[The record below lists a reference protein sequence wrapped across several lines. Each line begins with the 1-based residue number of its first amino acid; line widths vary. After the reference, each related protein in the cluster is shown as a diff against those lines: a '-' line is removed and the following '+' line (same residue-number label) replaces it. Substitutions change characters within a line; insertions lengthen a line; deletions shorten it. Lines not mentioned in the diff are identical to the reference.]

1 MSHYDN
7 LKVLRVTADSVAA
20 SNGLVTNSVIA
31 LIHKVVLVGDG
42 SNVVSANIHDDT
54 NASNAALIKI
64 SLSSNEE
71 FATEFDRF
79 VQSDFNPPVE
89 FTTGVSIDVTGNTVV
104 AYVYYTKT

>member
-1 MSHYDN
+1 MYDPVR
-7 LKVLRVTADSVAA
+7 VLRVTADSVAA

-31 LIHKVVLVGDG
+31 LIHKVVVTGDG

-64 SLSSNEE
+64 SVSANEE

-79 VQSDFNPPVE
+79 VQADFNPPVQ
-89 FTTGVSIDVTGNTVV
+89 FNTGVSIDVTGNTAV